1 MKKVKELFQD
11 IKKNWWIGG
20 LVDWGMGGLGDG

>member
-11 IKKNWWIGG
+11 IKWFAIALYALAFIREGG
-20 LVDWGMGGLGDG
+20 AE